1 MSFNRIYLKDIRG
14 KKISLIDYSS
24 IDSRQTNTTTDEKP
38 KLIKM
43 KTVTFNGVEIIDVE
57 SYKEYNQMNVL
68 QLESLEKNS
77 NICKECNCTII

>member
-1 MSFNRIYLKDIRG
+1 MSFNRIYSKDIRG

-38 KLIKM
+38 KHIKM

-57 SYKEYNQMNVL
+57 SYKEYNQMTGL

>member
-1 MSFNRIYLKDIRG
+1 
-14 KKISLIDYSS
+14 
-24 IDSRQTNTTTDEKP
+24 
-38 KLIKM
+38 M